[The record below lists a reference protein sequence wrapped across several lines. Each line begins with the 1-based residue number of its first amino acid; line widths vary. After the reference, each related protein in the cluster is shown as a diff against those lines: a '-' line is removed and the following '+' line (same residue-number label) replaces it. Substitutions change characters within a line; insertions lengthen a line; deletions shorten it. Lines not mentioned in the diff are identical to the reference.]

1 MLPQDE
7 QALRHIWPVTCSE
20 RGGEVEHCA
29 RSGASSW
36 QVLLQDTAQVPPTL
50 PHPFV
55 RVSVTLLPDAC
66 SDRRREEGLEP
77 SSPPKPHVDP
87 PAPPAMRVPAMRVP
101 VGGPTRVPG
110 KRARMEDPPPV
121 VPRKRNRPS
130 DASSSSS
137 TATRGFL
144 HRELWPTRRRV
155 GAVTEEVSRPRAL
168 MHMRGRFHVHD
179 PQPAPHPDPCL
190 IHT

>member
-66 SDRRREEGLEP
+66 SDRRREEEVPEP
-77 SSPPKPHVDP
+77 SSPPKPPVHP
-87 PAPPAMRVPAMRVP
+87 PAPPAMGVPAMRVP
-101 VGGPTRVPG
+101 MGGPTRVPG
-110 KRARMEDPPPV
+110 KRPLVEDPQLA
-121 VPRKRNRPS
+121 VPRKKRNLPS
-130 DASSSSS
+130 DAPASSS
-137 TATRGFL
+137 TATSGFL
-144 HRELWPTRRRV
+144 YRELWPTRRMV
-155 GAVTEEVSRPRAL
+155 GAVTEEVSRRPLAL
-168 MHMRGRFHVHD
+168 MHD
-179 PQPAPHPDPCL
+179 PHL